1 MQNKWNK
8 EDREIFNKSEVM
20 MELESRVVNAITRA
34 EALLRKRA
42 EDVKQKIEDVK
53 ALGEAVEET
62 SSKMEG
68 LVQNLAEDDVVNEA
82 SDETA
87 EDSLEGEV
95 VDDLRSL
102 AVAAINDGDI
112 KLAYR
117 IERTI
122 DEILE
127 EGVSCE

>member
-20 MELESRVVNAITRA
+20 MELESRVVEAITRA
-34 EALLRKRA
+34 EALLKKRA
-42 EDVKQKIEDVK
+42 QDVKQKIEEVK
-53 ALGEAVEET
+53 ALGDAADEVNA
-62 SSKMEG
+62 KIEG
-68 LVQNLAEDDVVNEA
+68 LAQNLAEDDVVNEA

-87 EDSLEGEV
+87 EDSLEDEV